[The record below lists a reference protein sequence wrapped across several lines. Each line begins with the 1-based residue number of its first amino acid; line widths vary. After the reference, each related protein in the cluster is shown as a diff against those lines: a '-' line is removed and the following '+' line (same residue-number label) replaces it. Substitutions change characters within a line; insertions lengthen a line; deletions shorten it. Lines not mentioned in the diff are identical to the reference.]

1 MTETGFPGSEVAS
14 QFADGLARH
23 KAGRLAEAEAIY
35 RRVLAR
41 APDHFDSLHLLGV
54 IFHQRGHHAEAIR
67 QIDLALQR
75 NPRGDFAVNERGG
88 ASVERK
94 RYADAHYNRG
104 NAFYE
109 LRRFEEALASY
120 DQALTVRSGY
130 AEALSNRGNT
140 LKELKRLEEAL
151 ASYDRALAVQPDLT
165 EALLN
170 RGATLD
176 ELKRFDEALASYD
189 RALAA
194 EPDLAEALL
203 NRGNTLYEL
212 QRFDDALASY
222 DRALTLQPDLVEA
235 LSNRGNTLKE
245 LKRLDEAL
253 ASFDRA
259 LTVQPDLAAAL
270 SNRGNTLKELKRFDE
285 ALASYDRAL
294 ALQPGYAQAHYNRG
308 NVLQEL
314 KRPEEALA
322 SYDRALELLPDYAEA
337 LANRGN
343 TLKELQRFEDALA
356 SYDRALTL
364 EPNHPEVHFNRGA
377 SLQLLKR
384 FEEALS
390 SYDHALALRPDYAE
404 VYLNRGEALRDQGD
418 WADAIKQY
426 DRALILRPNFV
437 EAQFG
442 LCMAQLPVLY
452 TNESE
457 IAERRAAYRDSLRTL
472 CETFDQRRIIGDWA
486 NAIGSSQ
493 PFLLAYQGLNDRDLQ
508 SRYGSLACRIMS
520 ERYPPATLSP
530 PPRFDEPVRL
540 GVVSGFFWLHSNW
553 KMRINGWLR
562 RIDRQRFQIFCYHT
576 GARRDNVTR
585 EAMTLCDRF
594 VQGPLSVDQWRQ
606 AILDDAPHVLIYPEV
621 GMHPISVQLAA
632 QRLAPVQCNSWGH
645 PVTSGLPTMDYF
657 LSSELME
664 PAGAQ
669 NHYTEKLV
677 LLPNLSVY
685 YLPLELKPAAMSRAE
700 LGLRSTA
707 TVYWCGQSLFK
718 YLPQFDQVFPRIART
733 AGDCQ
738 FAFIHHQNGSHVT
751 DQFRSRLGKAFA
763 AFGLRS
769 ADYCVFWPRLDV
781 HRFGAAIGQCD
792 IVLDSIGWS
801 GCNTSLESLR
811 YNLPIVTINGPLM
824 RSRHTLAIL
833 KMMGVEET
841 ITETMADYISTAVRL
856 AHDRQWRAAVSL
868 RMSANK
874 HRVYGDSTAIDAL
887 QEFINA
893 AVRPIAGPC

>member
-75 NPRGDFAVNERGG
+75 NPRGDFAVNGRGG

-314 KRPEEALA
+314 KRFEEALA

-364 EPNHPEVHFNRGA
+364 EPNRPEVHFNRGNILQELERLVEAVACYRRVIQLDPSFAPAHRRLGLSLHFSGDVNAAIA
-377 SLQLLKR
+377 SYRDALALTPN
-384 FEEALS
+384 EAPIWSELGNS
-390 SYDHALALRPDYAE
+390 FLALGRVDEAVEAFRHALAINPNLASTLHHLATCHQLTAGNSDMTRLA
-404 VYLNRGEALRDQGD
+404 ALADQVD
-418 WADAIKQY
+418 
-426 DRALILRPNFV
+426 
-437 EAQFG
+437 
-442 LCMAQLPVLY
+442 LPI
-452 TNESE
+452 EE
-457 IAERRAAYRDSLRTL
+457 RAAAK
-472 CETFDQRRIIGDWA
+472 F
-486 NAIGSSQ
+486 AIAKS
-493 PFLLAYQGLNDRDLQ
+493 
-508 SRYGSLACRIMS
+508 
-520 ERYPPATLSP
+520 
-530 PPRFDEPVRL
+530 
-540 GVVSGFFWLHSNW
+540 
-553 KMRINGWLR
+553 
-562 RIDRQRFQIFCYHT
+562 
-576 GARRDNVTR
+576 
-585 EAMTLCDRF
+585 
-594 VQGPLSVDQWRQ
+594 
-606 AILDDAPHVLIYPEV
+606 LDDAGLYDEAFAAYDLANRLYRATASAQRDPFDATKLVNQIDRAIADFTPAFFDAVRGWGNPSELPVFIV
-621 GMHPISVQLAA
+621 GMPRSGTTLVEQIVASHSRVFGAGELTIISKAA
-632 QRLAPVQCNSWGH
+632 
-645 PVTSGLPTMDYF
+645 
-657 LSSELME
+657 
-664 PAGAQ
+664 
-669 NHYTEKLV
+669 
-677 LLPNLSVY
+677 
-685 YLPLELKPAAMSRAE
+685 AE
-700 LGLRSTA
+700 LGLIDEGWTQAKIRGTA
-707 TVYWCGQSLFK
+707 DTYLERLRKLAPAADRVIDKLPDNVFLLGVIATLFPAARIIFCRRDPRDIGLSCFFQKFAAGMLMFSYDLADCGRRIRETE
-718 YLPQFDQVFPRIART
+718 RIA
-733 AGDCQ
+733 A
-738 FAFIHHQNGSHVT
+738 
-751 DQFRSRLGKAFA
+751 
-763 AFGLRS
+763 
-769 ADYCVFWPRLDV
+769 YW
-781 HRFGAAIGQCD
+781 HR
-792 IVLDSIGWS
+792 VLP
-801 GCNTSLESLR
+801 LR
-811 YNLPIVTINGPLM
+811 YLDIQYKSLVSDPEGESRRLIEFLDLPWEPACLDFHRTERVVYTASLWQVRQPIYQRSVGRWHHYERHLAPLL
-824 RSRHTLAIL
+824 REL
-833 KMMGVEET
+833 
-841 ITETMADYISTAVRL
+841 
-856 AHDRQWRAAVSL
+856 AVS
-868 RMSANK
+868 
-874 HRVYGDSTAIDAL
+874 
-887 QEFINA
+887 NA
-893 AVRPIAGPC
+893 RAKIPQ